1 MRYWFNLLLNSQ
13 RKRVFIGIFW
23 AFITAVSGVSLL
35 VISGWFIT
43 ATAITGVAISA
54 GLVVMFN
61 MYIPGGGIRFFALS
75 RTVGRYVE
83 RIYNHDTILRLIS
96 VFRLSL
102 FKDLSQLPVSQ
113 LRATS
118 DSEWL
123 SRLTADLDALDSL
136 LLRFTIPPIVAVLLI
151 FTVSLFVSFIWLEM
165 ALYLGVF
172 LLFCTV
178 VIIALTIRQTKDFAA
193 SSTHLLNECRADVIE
208 HLQGAFELQAY
219 QLMKHHERQLLSR
232 LDWFNNLQKRLNTR
246 IATMQLLLDALLG
259 LGLIGLVITVLYF
272 VNLGQIDGPVAVML
286 VLMFIGIS
294 EALQSLPSQ
303 FAAWGKTSY
312 SAKRLSALVEHENQ
326 QTGSEITT
334 IESISIELDHHPK
347 VEKSHSKPLTLRLP
361 KHELLLIKGRS
372 GAGKSTLANLLVGIE
387 DNTDESFRS
396 RITVNDETNI
406 QDLLPVDWYACLGY
420 LTQSNAILA
429 GTLGYNLTLGLQNVA
444 AEQIWPVLKMVELD
458 DWATN
463 LTQQLDT
470 WLGETGGRIS
480 GGQARRIGLARLLL
494 RNPQLVILDE
504 PFNGLDS
511 AMASRIW
518 SNISQWLTLRTVIVL
533 THEQPSFLEPI
544 MPVHVLSLD

>member
-1 MRYWFNLLLNSQ
+1 MRYWFNLLLKSQ
-13 RKRVFIGIFW
+13 RKRIFIGIFW
-23 AFITAVSGVSLL
+23 AFFTAVSGVSLL

-172 LLFCTV
+172 LLFCTL
-178 VIIALTIRQTKDFAA
+178 VIIALTIRQTKGFAA

-232 LDWFNNLQKRLNTR
+232 LDGFNNLQKRLNAR

-272 VNLGQIDGPVAVML
+272 VNLGQIDGPVAIML

-303 FAAWGKTSY
+303 FSSWGKTSY

-326 QTGSEITT
+326 QTGSKITT
-334 IESISIELDHHPK
+334 IESIFIELDRHPK
-347 VEKSHSKPLTLRLP
+347 VAKSHSKPLTLRLP

-387 DNTDESFRS
+387 DNTHESFRS
-396 RITVNDETNI
+396 RIIVNDETNI
-406 QDLLPVDWYACLGY
+406 QDLRPFDWYACLGY
-420 LTQSNAILA
+420 LTQNNAILA
-429 GTLGYNLTLGLQNVA
+429 GTLGYNLTLGLQNVT
-444 AEQIWPVLKMVELD
+444 AEQIWPVLQMVELD
-458 DWATN
+458 DWAKN
-463 LTQQLDT
+463 MPQQLDT

-480 GGQARRIGLARLLL
+480 GGQARRVGLARLLL

-504 PFNGLDS
+504 PFNGLDN

-518 SNISQWLTLRTVIVL
+518 GNISQWLTLRTVIVL
-533 THEQPSFLEPI
+533 SHEQPSFLQPI
-544 MPVHVLSLD
+544 MPVHVLNLD